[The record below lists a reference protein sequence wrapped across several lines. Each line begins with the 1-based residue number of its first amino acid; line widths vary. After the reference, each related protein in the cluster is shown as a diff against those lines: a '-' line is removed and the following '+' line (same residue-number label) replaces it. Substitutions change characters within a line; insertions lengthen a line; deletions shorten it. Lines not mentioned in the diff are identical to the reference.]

1 MRSQIRR
8 PISKPEAAITPK
20 YKRALYEG
28 VTSFI
33 FAGSMTKTSAC
44 TEDGNWRSCACVE
57 FIEVITALRS
67 VVSRAMCGSEEL
79 CMKGFVFSIVRFGP
93 GTGCKDFVG
102 TCV

>member
-8 PISKPEAAITPK
+8 PTSSPEAAITPK

-33 FAGSMTKTSAC
+33 FAGCMTKTSAC
-44 TEDGNWRSCACVE
+44 TEDGNWRSRACVE

-79 CMKGFVFSIVRFGP
+79 LYERICFSN
-93 GTGCKDFVG
+93 CALWAWYWYWL
-102 TCV
+102 